1 MQAVYK
7 NDPKTRNASLY
18 NKCCIQRT
26 ETIQLEIKQR
36 KKEKVRRQGKYGRKK
51 EKRKQEGKNEGDNGK
66 LSLFE
71 NSMIVTKSKL
81 ALLTHWTT
89 GQEDYK

>member
-51 EKRKQEGKNEGDNGK
+51 EKRK
-66 LSLFE
+66 
-71 NSMIVTKSKL
+71 
-81 ALLTHWTT
+81 
-89 GQEDYK
+89 